1 MDTINNQVISI
12 IRTFVPVL
20 VGQIMTWTATNGI
33 LDTEGSISSLLIT
46 VLTLFFTTAY
56 YAIVRL
62 CEVYLSP
69 KFGWLI
75 GYAKRPVY
83 TEAKVK

>member
-1 MDTINNQVISI
+1 MDTLNNQVISI

-20 VGQIMTWTATNGI
+20 VGQIMTWSATQGI
-33 LDTEGSISSLLIT
+33 LDNDGSISALLIT
-46 VLTLFFTTAY
+46 TLTLFFTTAY
-56 YAIVRL
+56 YTIVRL

-83 TEAKVK
+83 TETEVK

>member
-1 MDTINNQVISI
+1 MDTLNNQVISI

-20 VGQIMTWTATNGI
+20 VGQIMTWFAAKGI
-33 LDTEGSISSLLIT
+33 LDSEGSISSLLIT
-46 VLTLFFTTAY
+46 GLTLLFTTSY
-56 YAIVRL
+56 YAIVRF

-69 KFGWLI
+69 RFGWLI

-83 TEAKVK
+83 TETKVN